1 MDILQPPS
9 QMELF
14 SEVHIL
20 TELMQIDLHKIIVS
34 QQALSID
41 HCKVFLYQI
50 LRGLKFLH
58 SAGVIHRD
66 LKPGNLLVNSD
77 CLLKVKSCF
86 FVITKQKT
94 TTNISLV

>member
-1 MDILQPPS
+1 
-9 QMELF
+9 
-14 SEVHIL
+14 
-20 TELMQIDLHKIIVS
+20 MQIDLHKIIVS
-34 QQALSID
+34 QQTLSID

-77 CLLKVKSCF
+77 CLLKVNFLCQDNSF
-86 FVITKQKT
+86 PLITFVFHFRFVI
-94 TTNISLV
+94 SV

>member
-1 MDILQPPS
+1 
-9 QMELF
+9 
-14 SEVHIL
+14 
-20 TELMQIDLHKIIVS
+20 MQIDLHKIIVS

-50 LRGLKFLH
+50 LRGKIMNIISFLLLDLFLGLKFLH

-77 CLLKVKSCF
+77 CLLKVICRNIF
-86 FVITKQKT
+86 F
-94 TTNISLV
+94 

>member
-1 MDILQPPS
+1 
-9 QMELF
+9 
-14 SEVHIL
+14 
-20 TELMQIDLHKIIVS
+20 MQIDLHKIIVS

-50 LRGLKFLH
+50 LRGKNGFFSFFAKFYCVCLGLKFLH

-77 CLLKVKSCF
+77 CLLKVKSIKLF
-86 FVITKQKT
+86 NF
-94 TTNISLV
+94 